1 MTWWGGEYCFIAGSQ
16 HIIPL
21 AQALFNKRV
30 HDTCILKC
38 VDINAFVEQGAAHIY
53 CECEEEEE
61 GTGVRVAIIGLSDG
75 RFKQWSMMMKN
86 STTQKYFP

>member
-1 MTWWGGEYCFIAGSQ
+1 VGSTAFIAGSQ
-16 HIIPL
+16 HIIPF

-30 HDTCILKC
+30 RDTCILKC

-75 RFKQWSMMMKN
+75 RLKQWSMMMKN
-86 STTQKYFP
+86 FITQKYFP